1 MLPEAFE
8 FRKASVLRRR
18 SVGVAGAS
26 VDADADADAD
36 DGVLLPTHLTQCDD
50 GRHVEEEKRPH
61 RKQRREERVQ
71 ADAVDF
77 VVHLN
82 SLGMLLKRG
91 VYLLC
96 VSM

>member
-8 FRKASVLRRR
+8 LRKASVLRRR
-18 SVGVAGAS
+18 SVGVARAS
-26 VDADADADAD
+26 VDADADPDAD

-61 RKQRREERVQ
+61 RKQRREEGVQ

-77 VVHLN
+77 VVHLLIVR
-82 SLGMLLKRG
+82 S
-91 VYLLC
+91 V
-96 VSM
+96 